1 MVDWFTV
8 VCQIG
13 NFVLLV
19 LLLRWLLY
27 KRVIRAMD
35 ERQKRID
42 AELSDAQ
49 EAKASAQAE
58 AESLHQTQQALE
70 EGREALMAEARAD
83 ADARRA
89 ELMAQAETDVT
100 QQKAQWLEAVQR
112 QREQFLQT
120 LRQNMAEKLSAVAR
134 KALADLADVDLERQ
148 VVAAFLQRLGQLPD
162 DQHEALVAAA
172 GKSDRPLVVRTAWE
186 LADDQKGQIT
196 DAAGALAGGKPL
208 AFEQAADV
216 VCGIEL
222 VAEGQAVGWSVGRYL
237 DDITDA
243 LNAAIGRQTQAPQ
256 ETSS

>member
-1 MVDWFTV
+1 MGDWITI

-19 LLLRWLLY
+19 VLLRWLLY
-27 KRVIRAMD
+27 KPVIRAMD

-42 AELSDAQ
+42 AELSDAEQ
-49 EAKASAQAE
+49 AKASAQAE
-58 AESLHQTQQALE
+58 AESLHQTQQELE
-70 EGREALMAEARAD
+70 EGREELMAQARAD

-89 ELMAQAETDVT
+89 ELMAQAEADVT
-100 QQKAQWLEAVQR
+100 RQKEQWLEAVQR

-148 VVAAFLQRLGQLPD
+148 VVATFLQRLGQLPD
-162 DQHEALVAAA
+162 DQRQSLAETA
-172 GKSDRPLVVRTAWE
+172 GKADRPLVVRTAWE
-186 LADDQKGQIT
+186 LADDQKSQIT
-196 DAAGALAGGKPL
+196 DAAQALTNGKPVT
-208 AFEQAADV
+208 FEQAAEV

-243 LNAAIGRQTQAPQ
+243 LNVAIGQQTQQ
-256 ETSS
+256 ETSA